1 MRVLL
6 AEGSGRGFLNQYAHA
21 LALGLHQQRHEV
33 ALVTGWRDELAGW
46 PVPFTKRTA
55 LPDGARAWLSLAREV
70 VRWRAEVVHLQ
81 WVNNP
86 LAALAFVRWAQARG
100 VRVVYTPHNILPH
113 RRRWLTLPFYRALY
127 AAVDGVVARDRHLA
141 WGLEELL
148 GVAAHKL
155 VTLPGSPTLAAHPA
169 APRRAVAGLASK
181 EEGELRLLFFGH
193 GCRRKG
199 LRPLLRWLASRRWP
213 CPLHLVIAGEGVLS
227 GVEPAELEALQGR
240 VQVTV
245 VPRYVESDEVAGLF
259 AAADVLLLPYRKQC
273 KSPLLDL
280 AAGFALPVLRSDRV
294 EGARFLEGCHG
305 LTLPHDDEGAW
316 VETLSLLAAER
327 WRLEPLR
334 RALSREE
341 SVPEAIARL
350 AAAHDLLYGNLNSA
364 DAGGRDW
371 QWQALPT
378 NGEGVSP

>member
-6 AEGSGRGFLNQYAHA
+6 VEGSGRGFLNQYAHA
-21 LALGLHQQRHEV
+21 LALGLHQQGHET
-33 ALVTGWRDELAGW
+33 ALITGWRDELAGW
-46 PVPFTKRTA
+46 PVPFAKRTA
-55 LPDGARAWLSLAREV
+55 LPDGARAWLRLAREV
-70 VRWRAEVVHLQ
+70 VRRHAEVVHFQ

-86 LAALAFVRWAQARG
+86 LAALAFVQWARARG

-127 AAVDGVVARDRHLA
+127 AAVDCVVARDRHLA

-148 GVAAHKL
+148 GVAAQKL
-155 VTLPGSPTLAAHPA
+155 VTLPGSPNLAAHPD
-169 APRRAVAGLASK
+169 APRRAIGGLAPK
-181 EEGELRLLFFGH
+181 KEGEFRLLFFGH

-213 CPLHLVIAGEGVLS
+213 CPLHLVVAGEGVLS
-227 GVEPAELEALQGR
+227 GVEPEELEALRDR
-240 VQVTV
+240 VRVSV
-245 VPRYVESDEVAGLF
+245 IERYVESDEVAELF
-259 AAADVLLLPYRKQC
+259 AAADLLLLPYLKQC

-294 EGARFLEGCHG
+294 EGARFVEGRHG
-305 LTLPHDDEGAW
+305 LTLPHDDGGAW

-334 RALSREE
+334 HALSREE
-341 SVPEAIARL
+341 SVPDAIARL
-350 AAAHDLLYGNLNSA
+350 AAGHDLLYRNLPDDPA
-364 DAGGRDW
+364 TEHRWEWGTLR
-371 QWQALPT
+371 T
-378 NGEGVSP
+378 NREGLSP